1 MSYVAGCEGTSSLT
15 QTKGVAVMQ
24 KDTYTLVV
32 EGADAAGY
40 AVLSIPAE
48 RAIGNRIHVRVNG
61 KRCVARTAMNVIKPE
76 GNAFG
81 YVRFGASGAESD
93 SAIKAI
99 ILVVA
104 PPSESPVYYI
114 MTPLEWKTLL
124 REQGQSTR
132 SGTGA
137 APALRVSHPPQ
148 LNSRVEPYRNNWALL
163 A

>member
-1 MSYVAGCEGTSSLT
+1 
-15 QTKGVAVMQ
+15 MQ
-24 KDTYTLVV
+24 NDTYALVV
-32 EGADAAGY
+32 KGADAAGCT
-40 AVLSIPAE
+40 VLSIPAE
-48 RAIGNRIHVRVNG
+48 RAIGNRIYIRVNG
-61 KRCVARTAMNVIKPE
+61 KRCVARTAMNVIKPV

-81 YVRFGASGAESD
+81 YVRFGVSGTESDSD

-104 PPSESPVYYI
+104 PPNESPVYYI
-114 MTPLEWKTLL
+114 MTPHEWKMLL
-124 REQGQSTR
+124 RDQGQSTR